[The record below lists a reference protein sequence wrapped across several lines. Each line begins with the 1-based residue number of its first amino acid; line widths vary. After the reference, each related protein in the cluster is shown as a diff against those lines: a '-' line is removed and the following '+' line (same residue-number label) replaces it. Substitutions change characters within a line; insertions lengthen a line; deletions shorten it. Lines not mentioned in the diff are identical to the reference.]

1 MRFFGYSNFANEIVW
16 CYSIGGR
23 SLKGFANKHDTIFR
37 YVKGGNWTFN
47 ADDPAVRIS
56 RKPNSHMKT
65 VVDSNGDTW
74 QVKKDAKSGKEYRY
88 PLDKVANDYWI
99 DIEQLNREDA
109 ERLGYPT
116 QKPEALLQRIVCA
129 SSKKGDLVLDAFC
142 GCGTA
147 MAVAQK
153 TGRRWI
159 GIDISPSAIAT
170 IKNRFARDSVD
181 TRAYDVIGMPKKDE
195 DLKAF
200 KPFEFQY
207 WAINEMHGTPSSK
220 VVGDMGIDGLS
231 FINHHPIQV
240 KQSEGVG
247 RPTVDSF
254 ETALRRYYKTKTEMI
269 GYIVAFSFTSGAR
282 EEVAR
287 VKKEGMKIELVTV
300 QDILDQ
306 KFKIR
311 QDTLI

>member
-1 MRFFGYSNFANEIVW
+1 M
-16 CYSIGGR
+16 
-23 SLKGFANKHDTIFR
+23 
-37 YVKGGNWTFN
+37 
-47 ADDPAVRIS
+47 
-56 RKPNSHMKT
+56 
-65 VVDSNGDTW
+65 
-74 QVKKDAKSGKEYRY
+74 
-88 PLDKVANDYWI
+88 
-99 DIEQLNREDA
+99 
-109 ERLGYPT
+109 
-116 QKPEALLQRIVCA
+116 
-129 SSKKGDLVLDAFC
+129 
-142 GCGTA
+142 
-147 MAVAQK
+147 
-153 TGRRWI
+153 
-159 GIDISPSAIAT
+159 
-170 IKNRFARDSVD
+170 D
-181 TRAYDVIGMPKKDE
+181 TRTYDVIGMPKKDE